1 MISTGKCRH
10 GKFTWFDNDVII
22 GKSLATYGE
31 YCEWEIMCLEQLIEP
46 EWHIAD
52 IGANIGTHSVP
63 FSKLAHKGHIHAFEP
78 NELSRGLL
86 NRNLLQ
92 NQVTNTTVYPYALS
106 RSAGNRYLSNY
117 NPQKPGNYGEAS
129 LNNSGEMMELV
140 PTMRL
145 DQVQFERLDLIK
157 CDVEGEEPNVF
168 KGAKR
173 TLAEHLPTCF
183 VECNEETNLKPL
195 WNRFNKLGYTQAYW
209 CPVRNF
215 NPDNY
220 KGFTKNVFGSGG
232 VINVMF
238 MSPKRKV
245 NFQYLEKVLGPEDSY
260 KKMYDRASLNQNAA
274 TKLL

>member
-1 MISTGKCRH
+1 MITTGKCRH
-10 GKFTWFDNDVII
+10 GKFTWFDNDIII

-31 YCEWEIMCLEQLIEP
+31 YCEWELMCLEQLIEP

-52 IGANIGTHSVP
+52 IGANIGTHTIP
-63 FSKLAHKGHIHAFEP
+63 FSKLAHKGHVHSFEP

-86 NRNLLQ
+86 ERNILD
-92 NQVTNTTVYPYALS
+92 NFITNSTVYPYALS

-129 LNNSGEMMELV
+129 LNSSSEYMELV

-145 DQVQFERLDLIK
+145 DQIKFERLDLIK

-168 KGAKR
+168 KGGKH
-173 TLAEHLPTCF
+173 TLAQHLPTCF
-183 VECNEETNLKPL
+183 IECNDESHLKPL
-195 WNRFNKLGYTQAYW
+195 WTRFEKLGYTQMYW

-220 KGFTKNVFGSGG
+220 KGFTKNVFGSSG
-232 VINVMF
+232 VINVLMI
-238 MSPKRKV
+238 SPKLNVK
-245 NFQYLEKVLGPEDSY
+245 FEYLDSITGPDDSY
-260 KKMYDRASLNQNAA
+260 KKMYNRVSSDIS
-274 TKLL
+274 TPKKLL